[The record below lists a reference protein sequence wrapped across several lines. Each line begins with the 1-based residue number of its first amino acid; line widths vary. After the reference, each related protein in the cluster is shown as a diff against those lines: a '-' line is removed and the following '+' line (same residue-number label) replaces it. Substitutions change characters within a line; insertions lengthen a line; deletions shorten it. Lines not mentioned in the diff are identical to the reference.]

1 MRLLLN
7 ILLPLFFS
15 LSLLANDIY
24 SDLDTNKQVT
34 NTSKWIGNKLAEKYN
49 IQFLLEGSRDLVDSQ
64 RTEIFSWSFV
74 DDKKSTLEEARPIIL
89 NIINDIYAS
98 MNEKLIYSKYLDA
111 LKKTWPSIDTR
122 ILIENVG
129 IKLAFWDENVNRP
142 KNPYLAQIK
151 VSDGKIRYY
160 YADPATQAL
169 GEPIVESFKE
179 AYEKANSSSL
189 TPKITS

>member
-49 IQFLLEGSRDLVDSQ
+49 IQFLIEGSRDLVDSQ
-64 RTEIFSWSFV
+64 RTETFSWSFV

-98 MNEKLIYSKYLDA
+98 LNERLIYSKYLDT
-111 LKKTWPSIDTR
+111 LKKTWPSIDNR

-189 TPKITS
+189 PPKISS